1 MNRFKLVLS
10 FTVLGLQLLSQDFN
24 LMYSENGFWILHES
38 VCCLKDGRCLLIKQD
53 TATFYSDTIISKR
66 HIKLSPLLA
75 VYDAKGNII
84 SKKPSIIENKDSM
97 LYFIEFI
104 ELDGKLFGRAIQTL
118 RYRSDSFYQSWMV
131 YQEWDKQKLEPK
143 ANKLYKSYI
152 GLIKLSSGALRNS
165 DLFVYTS
172 QIKTKGSLDYKPIY
186 VNRYSTSTLE
196 LTDTGAYILF
206 SFNATTGAFSSVLTK
221 SKSIYDRPITQ
232 NTVLL
237 KNKITTIGNGSFD
250 TFGNSYSIET
260 LYNVNY
266 NYSFQKTDTF
276 LMKQDISKFVIP
288 IPFGSNNPYIDVN
301 DTIHQFTY
309 STFFEKQGGKYEKYV
324 GFLHFKIKDSHF
336 IFNKVLD
343 DRKLAA
349 GIQSGTPSY
358 RPIENVISAP
368 NNGFYVILQLN
379 SMFPAPSGV
388 RVYRLN
394 ANYDIIWKRDYSN
407 KEPIYEMWLKS
418 DGKLRAFENEV
429 GGFTM
434 FFEAED
440 IDANVGIYCLK
451 VDSTGK
457 ALKLE
462 GKDLTKPAQLE
473 SASISTSFSIFPNPA
488 NQYLEIDGLPNYLKD
503 VKLYIYDLVGKK
515 IAVISSDTYR
525 RFDINSIPEGQ
536 YLIKIVDSDGE
547 IWHRQRLWV
556 NRNY

>member
-1 MNRFKLVLS
+1 MINNRLIILFVI
-10 FTVLGLQLLSQDFN
+10 LGESLLSQDFN
-24 LMYSENGFWILHES
+24 SVYTEKSYYDQLYSS
-38 VCCLKDGRCLLIKQD
+38 CCLKDGRCLIIRED
-53 TATFYSDTIISKR
+53 TAKKYSDTILYYR
-66 HIKLSPLLA
+66 HFKLTPIITI
-75 VYDAKGNII
+75 YDTKGNLIA
-84 SKKPSIIENKDSM
+84 KKPCIYMFQDTM

-118 RYRSDSFYQSWMV
+118 RYRNDSFYQSWMV

-165 DLFVYTS
+165 DLYVYTS

-186 VNRYSTSTLE
+186 VNRYSTSTIE
-196 LTDTGAYILF
+196 LIDTGAYILF
-206 SFNATTGAFSSVLTK
+206 SFNATTGAFSSVMTK

-232 NTVLL
+232 NTALL

-266 NYSFQKTDTF
+266 NYNFQKTDTF
-276 LMKQDISKFVIP
+276 LLKQDISKFVIP
-288 IPFGSNNPYIDVN
+288 IPFGSNNPYIDLN

-309 STFFEKQGGKYEKYV
+309 STFYEKQGGKYEKYV

-336 IFNKVLD
+336 IFNRVID

-349 GIQSGTPSY
+349 SIQSGTPSY
-358 RPIENVISAP
+358 RPIENILSAP
-368 NNGFYVILQLN
+368 NSGFYVILHLN
-379 SMFPAPSGV
+379 SLFPKPSGV

-394 ANYDIIWKRDYSN
+394 ANYDIIWKRDYSTL
-407 KEPIYEMWLKS
+407 EPIYEMWLKN

-440 IDANVGIYCLK
+440 LDAKVGIYCLK
-451 VDSTGK
+451 IDSTGK
-457 ALKLE
+457 AIKLE
-462 GKDLTKPAQLE
+462 GKDLTKTAIDNPSSIDNSISIYPNPAKNYIQINAELADKKKLGLE
-473 SASISTSFSIFPNPA
+473 IFDLIGKKLASISPDGQGRYDIKSINR
-488 NQYLEIDGLPNYLKD
+488 G
-503 VKLYIYDLVGKK
+503 LYIVRLMDSNG
-515 IAVISSDTYR
+515 
-525 RFDINSIPEGQ
+525 DILNQ
-536 YLIKIVDSDGE
+536 
-547 IWHRQRLWV
+547 QRLQIE
-556 NRNY
+556 RD